1 MTVLKNPD
9 FKSSTLL
16 NAIRTEASPEYQAR
30 VPLATQKNLAEVGS
44 SILNWGPTRNEFVAA
59 LFNRIGKVVISD
71 KMYEN
76 PLKEFKKGMLEYG
89 KTIEEVFV
97 DLVEENIFD
106 EDKASQELYKRN
118 LPDVKSVFHDVNRK
132 GFYKTTVENDQL
144 NMAFTSEDGMGNL
157 VEKIISKLY
166 TSDEYDEFLY
176 MKNIINQYGKEGKF
190 QVVTIA
196 NPTDEASA
204 KVALTKIKEISN
216 SLTFMSPNYNYA
228 GVRTHTPK
236 EEQIVLIDT
245 AFDAL
250 IDVEVLA
257 SAFNMD
263 KADFIGRRVLIDD
276 FGGLQGVLCAIVDK
290 NWFMVMDKLFRTEEL
305 YNQQGLY
312 YNYWLHHWQVL
323 SASIFHNA
331 VIFQTATPT
340 LTDITISP
348 DEVEVYK
355 GQAVQ
360 FNVEATGTNNPPSKC
375 IYSIEGAKDPMTYI
389 SSTGLLVIGD
399 SETGSTVDLEDN
411 VITVTATSTFDDLV
425 AGTATVKVV

>member
-1 MTVLKNPD
+1 MSCLNNPD

-16 NAIRTEASPEYQAR
+16 NAIRSEATPEYQAR

-44 SILNWGPTRNEFVAA
+44 SILNWGPTRNEFVSA

-97 DLVEENIFD
+97 DLVEENLFD
-106 EDKASQELYKRN
+106 EEIAQNELYKRN

-132 GFYKTTVENDQL
+132 GFYKTTVENEQL
-144 NMAFTSEDGMGNL
+144 SMAFTSEDGMGNL
-157 VEKIISKLY
+157 VDKIISKLY

-176 MKNIINQYGKEGKF
+176 MKNIINQYGVEGKF
-190 QVVTIA
+190 QVVTI
-196 NPTDEASA
+196 PDPVDEASA
-204 KVALTKIKEISN
+204 KVAMTKIKEISN
-216 SLTFMSPNYNYA
+216 SLTFMSPKYNYA

-236 EEQIVLIDT
+236 EEQIILIDT

-276 FGGLQGVLCAIVDK
+276 FGGLQGVLCAIVDR

-331 VIFQTATPT
+331 VIFQKTTPT
-340 LTDITISP
+340 LTAIDLKP
-348 DEVEVYK
+348 DTPSVYK
-355 GQAVQ
+355 GCAVQ
-360 FNVEATGTNNPPSKC
+360 FVVEVTGENNPPAKSKYE
-375 IYSIEGAKDPMTYI
+375 ISGNTDDMTYI
-389 SSTGLLVIGD
+389 TSTGLLVVGD
-399 SETGSTVDLEDN
+399 NEEGTEG
-411 VITVTATSTFDDLV
+411 VITVTATSVFDDLITD
-425 AGTATVKVV
+425 TATVTVV